1 MNKNSPIYS
10 VNNIYNTFEPILT
23 PNLRFF
29 FEGGGKHDSKVYDSF
44 SNRDLGQS
52 IIYLVREKNFFFHS
66 KRKSFK

>member
-29 FEGGGKHDSKVYDSF
+29 LRGGGNMTQKFMIHF
-44 SNRDLGQS
+44 Q
-52 IIYLVREKNFFFHS
+52 IEI
-66 KRKSFK
+66 